1 MLVLLKLTNKQAYQ
15 IWFTLV
21 VIVFIYSLSSFWDEY
36 QSEIKSQVNILDN
49 MASKAAIK
57 ITKSASLE
65 ASRIRQL
72 SDILSH
78 YVPPFSNIKQAKENA
93 SPWLIKLNKGQLKQH
108 NIEVVLVKS
117 ESGVAL
123 NGLGQLIEKPSTHIE
138 NQLFHWLNEL
148 DDRIYNHE
156 LIINSRNNN
165 IDFYTF
171 NRYKNTVV
179 VIKFIIKIKVNEL
192 ARLADEI
199 FIIGEHNI
207 PYTVHENKFMPII
220 MEFDEF
226 SDLITDPDYIEHK
239 VAMKP
244 THSIKVTHHKI
255 NNVDLKRLSTMPNKH
270 FYYRYYSI
278 EGTDL
283 KLLLFYDAHIIN
295 DGINEELQ
303 EFAQITLVQVI
314 IMVILTKLLQYH
326 YKIQKLV
333 HHDPLTNLLNRAHF
347 KESICTLLQLH
358 DRQKIS
364 HLGVLSLDIDKFK
377 LINDNYGH
385 GVGDEILKSLAKL
398 MLNTC
403 RNTDLVYRFGGEEF
417 IIISVGENL
426 QSLHQFAERICYE
439 VEAQTETLDILP
451 NGYTLSIGVAERM
464 VNESIDDTI
473 KRSDEMLYKAKNSGR
488 NKVTSQ

>member
-1 MLVLLKLTNKQAYQ
+1 MLKLTNKQGYQ
-15 IWFTLV
+15 LWFTLV
-21 VIVFIYSLSSFWDEY
+21 VIVFIFFLSSFWVEY
-36 QSEIKSQVNILDN
+36 QSEIKNQVNVLDN
-49 MASKAAIK
+49 TASKAAIK

-78 YVPPFSNIKQAKENA
+78 YVPPFSNIKQAKENT
-93 SPWLIKLNKGQLKQH
+93 SPWLIKLNQGQLKLH
-108 NIEVVLVKS
+108 DIEIVLVKN
-117 ESGVAL
+117 E
-123 NGLGQLIEKPSTHIE
+123 NGIVVNGQGKLITKPSTEIE
-138 NQLFHWLNEL
+138 KQLLHWLNEL
-148 DDRIYNHE
+148 NDRRYNHE
-156 LIINSRNNN
+156 LIINSNNKD

-171 NRYKNTVV
+171 NRIENTVI
-179 VIKFIIKIKVNEL
+179 VIKFKIKIKVHEL
-192 ARLADEI
+192 EKLADEI
-199 FIIGEHNI
+199 FIIGEHDI
-207 PYTVHENKFMPII
+207 PYTVHENKFMPIV

-226 SDLITDPDYIEHK
+226 PNLITDSDYIGHK

-244 THSIKVTHHKI
+244 TYTIKVTHNKI
-255 NNVDLKRLSTMPNKH
+255 NNVDLKGLSTMPNKH

-303 EFAQITLVQVI
+303 EFAQTTLVLVI
-314 IMVILTKLLQYH
+314 IMIILTKLLQYH

-347 KESICTLLQLH
+347 KERISALLQLQ

-426 QSLHQFAERICYE
+426 QSLHQFAERIRHE
-439 VEAQTETLDILP
+439 VEAQTETVDILP

-488 NKVTSQ
+488 NKVVSQ